1 MMISPEY
8 YYEEYLKGKNEKQI
22 LTVIRG
28 LKNRIGHL
36 KNVMENPNYGTAPI
50 IHPSE
55 DVQISCNRL
64 YLQRAIKALD
74 DIGCPYK
81 YSKVELKSIELHN
94 DLEHICKITFE
105 IGGYF
110 QGFTEYTIEMTDDSA
125 TMNSIN
131 RLSPERNE
139 TGKKIDKNEL
149 LYQLSELYIGEW
161 RKDYNPERFGFTVLD
176 GTQWQLKLEFNNGRK
191 PCEFGGSNSYPYNF
205 NKLLDIF
212 EIDGDVEL

>member
-8 YYEEYLKGKNEKQI
+8 YYEEYLKGKNKKQI
-22 LTVIRG
+22 LSAIRG
-28 LKNRIGHL
+28 LKNHIGHL
-36 KNVMENPNYGTAPI
+36 KNVMENPNYGAKPI
-50 IHPSE
+50 IRPSE
-55 DVQISCNRL
+55 GVQISCNRL

-74 DIGCPYK
+74 DMESPYK
-81 YSKVELKSIELHN
+81 YSKAELKSIELQN
-94 DLEHICKITFE
+94 NLEHISKISFE

-110 QGFTEYTIEMTDDSA
+110 QGFTEYVIEITDDSA
-125 TMNSIN
+125 TMSSIN

-139 TGKKIDKNEL
+139 AEKKIDKNEL

-161 RKDYNPERFGFTVLD
+161 RKDYNPERFGIAVLD
-176 GTQWQLKLEFNNGRK
+176 GTQWQLKLEFNNGCK
-191 PCEFGGSNSYPYNF
+191 PCEFSGSNSYPYNF

>member
-22 LTVIRG
+22 LSAIRG
-28 LKNRIGHL
+28 LKNHIGHL
-36 KNVMENPNYGTAPI
+36 KNVMENPNYGTDPI
-50 IHPSE
+50 IYPSE
-55 DVQISCNRL
+55 DVRISCYRL

-74 DIGCPYK
+74 DMGCPYK
-81 YSKVELKSIELHN
+81 YSKAELKSIELQN
-94 DLEHICKITFE
+94 NLEHISKITFE

-110 QGFTEYTIEMTDDSA
+110 QGFTEYTIEIADDSV
-125 TMNSIN
+125 TMSSIN

-139 TGKKIDKNEL
+139 IEQKIDKYEL

-161 RKDYNPERFGFTVLD
+161 RKYYSPERFGVSVLD
-176 GTQWQLKLEFNNGRK
+176 GTQWQLKIEFNDGRK
-191 PCEFGGSNSYPYNF
+191 QCEFSGSNSYPYNF

-212 EIDGDVEL
+212 EIDGDVKL

>member
-1 MMISPEY
+1 MMISPES
-8 YYEEYLKGKNEKQI
+8 YYEEYLKDKSEEQI
-22 LTVIRG
+22 LSAIRG

-36 KNVMENPNYGTAPI
+36 KNAMENPNYGTEPM

-55 DVQISCNRL
+55 DVQISCDRL
-64 YLQRAIKALD
+64 YLQRAIKALED
-74 DIGCPYK
+74 MGYPYK
-81 YSKVELKSIELHN
+81 YSKAELKSIKFQN
-94 DLEHICKITFE
+94 DLEYTSKITFE

-110 QGFTEYTIEMTDDSA
+110 QGFTEYTIEIADNSA
-125 TMNSIN
+125 TMSSTN

-139 TGKKIDKNEL
+139 TEKKIDKNEL

-161 RKDYNPERFGFTVLD
+161 RKDYNPERFGIAVLD

-191 PCEFGGSNSYPYNF
+191 PCEFSGSNSYPYNF

>member
-1 MMISPEY
+1 MISPEY
-8 YYEEYLKGKNEKQI
+8 YYEEYLKGKNENQI
-22 LTVIRG
+22 LSAIRG
-28 LKNRIGHL
+28 LKNCIGYL
-36 KNVMENPNYGTAPI
+36 KNVVENPNYGTEPM

-74 DIGCPYK
+74 DMGCPYK
-81 YSKVELKSIELHN
+81 YSKAEMKSIKLQK
-94 DLEHICKITFE
+94 DLEHISKMIFE
-105 IGGYF
+105 FGGYF
-110 QGFTEYTIEMTDDSA
+110 QGFTEYTIEIADDSA
-125 TMNSIN
+125 TMSSIN

-139 TGKKIDKNEL
+139 AKKKIDKNEL

-161 RKDYNPERFGFTVLD
+161 RKDYNSERFGFVILD

-191 PCEFGGSNSYPYNF
+191 PCEFSGINCYPYNF

-212 EIDGDVEL
+212 KIDDDVEL

>member
-22 LTVIRG
+22 LSAIRG
-28 LKNRIGHL
+28 LKNHIGHL
-36 KNVMENPNYGTAPI
+36 KNVMENPNYGTDPI

-74 DIGCPYK
+74 DMGCPYK
-81 YSKVELKSIELHN
+81 YSKAEMKSIEWQN
-94 DLEHICKITFE
+94 DLEHISKIIFE

-110 QGFTEYTIEMTDDSA
+110 QGFTEYMIEVADDSA
-125 TMNSIN
+125 VMCSKY
-131 RLSPERNE
+131 RLSSELNE
-139 TGKKIDKNEL
+139 TEKKIDKNEL
-149 LYQLSELYIGEW
+149 LYRLSELYIGEW
-161 RKDYNPERFGFTVLD
+161 RKDYNPERFGIAVLD

-191 PCEFGGSNSYPYNF
+191 PCEFSGSNSYPYNF

>member
-22 LTVIRG
+22 LSAIRG

-36 KNVMENPNYGTAPI
+36 KNVIENPNYGTEPI

-64 YLQRAIKALD
+64 YLQRAIKVLD
-74 DIGCPYK
+74 DMGCPYK
-81 YSKVELKSIELHN
+81 YSKAELKSIELQN
-94 DLEHICKITFE
+94 DLEHISKISFE

-110 QGFTEYTIEMTDDSA
+110 QGFTEYVIEITDDSA
-125 TMNSIN
+125 TMSSIN
-131 RLSPERNE
+131 CLSPERNE
-139 TGKKIDKNEL
+139 VEKKIDKNEL

-161 RKDYNPERFGFTVLD
+161 RKDYNPERFGIAVLD
-176 GTQWQLKLEFNNGRK
+176 GIQWQLKLEFNNDRK
-191 PCEFGGSNSYPYNF
+191 PCEFSGSNSYPYNF

-212 EIDGDVEL
+212 KIDNEF

>member
-22 LTVIRG
+22 LSAIRG
-28 LKNRIGHL
+28 LKKHIGHL
-36 KNVMENPNYGTAPI
+36 KNVMENPNYGTDPI

-74 DIGCPYK
+74 DMGCPYK
-81 YSKVELKSIELHN
+81 YSKAEMKSIEWQN
-94 DLEHICKITFE
+94 DLEHISKIIFE

-110 QGFTEYTIEMTDDSA
+110 QGFTEYMIEVADDSA
-125 TMNSIN
+125 VMCSKY
-131 RLSPERNE
+131 RLSSELNE
-139 TGKKIDKNEL
+139 TEKKIDKNEL
-149 LYQLSELYIGEW
+149 LYRLSELYIGEW
-161 RKDYNPERFGFTVLD
+161 RKDYNPERFGIAVLD

-191 PCEFGGSNSYPYNF
+191 PCEFSGSNSYPYNF

>member
-22 LTVIRG
+22 LSAIRG

-36 KNVMENPNYGTAPI
+36 KNVIENPNYGTEPV

-81 YSKVELKSIELHN
+81 YSKAELKSIELQN
-94 DLEHICKITFE
+94 DLEHISKISFE

-110 QGFTEYTIEMTDDSA
+110 QGFTEYVIEITDDSA
-125 TMNSIN
+125 TMSSIN

-139 TGKKIDKNEL
+139 VEKKIDKNEL

-161 RKDYNPERFGFTVLD
+161 RKDYNPERFGIAVLD
-176 GTQWQLKLEFNNGRK
+176 GTQW
-191 PCEFGGSNSYPYNF
+191 
-205 NKLLDIF
+205 
-212 EIDGDVEL
+212 

>member
-22 LTVIRG
+22 LSAIRG
-28 LKNRIGHL
+28 LKNHIGHL
-36 KNVMENPNYGTAPI
+36 KNVMENPNYGTEPI

-55 DVQISCNRL
+55 GVQISCNRL

-74 DIGCPYK
+74 DMGCPYK
-81 YSKVELKSIELHN
+81 YSKSEMKSIELQN
-94 DLEHICKITFE
+94 DLEHISKITFE

-125 TMNSIN
+125 TMSSIN
-131 RLSPERNE
+131 RLSPERIE
-139 TGKKIDKNEL
+139 TEKKIDKIEL

-161 RKDYNPERFGFTVLD
+161 RKDYNPERFGFAVLD

-191 PCEFGGSNSYPYNF
+191 SCEFSGSNSYPYNF

-212 EIDGDVEL
+212 EIDGDVEI

>member
-1 MMISPEY
+1 MMISPES
-8 YYEEYLKGKNEKQI
+8 YYEEYLKDKSEEQM

-28 LKNRIGHL
+28 LKNHIGHL
-36 KNVMENPNYGTAPI
+36 KNVRENPNYGTTPI

-81 YSKVELKSIELHN
+81 YSRAELKSIEFQN
-94 DLEHICKITFE
+94 DLEYISKITFE

-125 TMNSIN
+125 TMSSIN
-131 RLSPERNE
+131 RLSLERNKAE
-139 TGKKIDKNEL
+139 KKIDKNEL
-149 LYQLSELYIGEW
+149 VY
-161 RKDYNPERFGFTVLD
+161 
-176 GTQWQLKLEFNNGRK
+176 
-191 PCEFGGSNSYPYNF
+191 
-205 NKLLDIF
+205 
-212 EIDGDVEL
+212 

>member
-8 YYEEYLKGKNEKQI
+8 YYEEYLKGNNEKQI
-22 LTVIRG
+22 SSAIRR

-36 KNVMENPNYGTAPI
+36 KNVMENPNYGTKPM

-64 YLQRAIKALD
+64 YLQRAIKALE

-81 YSKVELKSIELHN
+81 YSKAELKSIKFQN
-94 DLEHICKITFE
+94 DLEYTSKITFE

-110 QGFTEYTIEMTDDSA
+110 QGFTEYKIEITDDSA
-125 TMNSIN
+125 TMCSIN

-139 TGKKIDKNEL
+139 AEKKIDKNEL

-161 RKDYNPERFGFTVLD
+161 RKDYNPERFGIAVLD
-176 GTQWQLKLEFNNGRK
+176 GTQWQLKIEFNNGRK
-191 PCEFGGSNSYPYNF
+191 HCEFSGSNSYPYNF

>member
-22 LTVIRG
+22 LSAIRG

-36 KNVMENPNYGTAPI
+36 KNAMENPNCYAEPM

-55 DVQISCNRL
+55 DVQISCKRL
-64 YLQRAIKALD
+64 YLQRAIKALED
-74 DIGCPYK
+74 MGCPYK
-81 YSKVELKSIELHN
+81 YSKAELKSIKFQN
-94 DLEHICKITFE
+94 DLEYASKITFE

-110 QGFTEYTIEMTDDSA
+110 QGFTEYTIDITDDST
-125 TMNSIN
+125 TMSSIN
-131 RLSPERNE
+131 CLSPERNQAE
-139 TGKKIDKNEL
+139 KKIDRNEL
-149 LYQLSELYIGEW
+149 ICQLSELYIGEW
-161 RKDYNPERFGFTVLD
+161 RKDYNPERFGVAVLD

-191 PCEFGGSNSYPYNF
+191 PCEFSGSNSYPYNF

>member
-1 MMISPEY
+1 MMISPES
-8 YYEEYLKGKNEKQI
+8 YYEEYLKGKSEKQI

-28 LKNRIGHL
+28 LKKHIGHL
-36 KNVMENPNYGTAPI
+36 KNVMEHPNYGNTSI

-64 YLQRAIKALD
+64 YLQKAIKVLD

-81 YSKVELKSIELHN
+81 YSRAELKSIELQN
-94 DLEHICKITFE
+94 NLENISKITFE

-125 TMNSIN
+125 TMSSIN
-131 RLSPERNE
+131 RLSPERIE
-139 TGKKIDKNEL
+139 KEKKIDKNEL
-149 LYQLSELYIGEW
+149 LNQLSELYIGEW
-161 RKDYNPERFGFTVLD
+161 RKDYNPERFGIAVLD
-176 GTQWQLKLEFNNGRK
+176 GTQWQLKLEFNNARK

>member
-22 LTVIRG
+22 LSAIRG

-36 KNVMENPNYGTAPI
+36 KNAMENPNYGTEPM

-55 DVQISCNRL
+55 DVQISCDRL
-64 YLQRAIKALD
+64 YLQRAIKALED
-74 DIGCPYK
+74 MGYPYK
-81 YSKVELKSIELHN
+81 YSKAELKSIKFQN
-94 DLEHICKITFE
+94 DLEYTSKITFE

-110 QGFTEYTIEMTDDSA
+110 QGFTEYTIEIADNSA
-125 TMNSIN
+125 TMSSTN

-139 TGKKIDKNEL
+139 TEKKIDKYEL

-161 RKDYNPERFGFTVLD
+161 RKDYNPERFGFAVLD

-191 PCEFGGSNSYPYNF
+191 SHEFCGSNSYPYNF

>member
-22 LTVIRG
+22 LSAIRG
-28 LKNRIGHL
+28 LKNHIGYL
-36 KNVMENPNYGTAPI
+36 KNVMENPNYGTDPI
-50 IHPSE
+50 IRPSE
-55 DVQISCNRL
+55 DVQISCYRL

-81 YSKVELKSIELHN
+81 YSKAELKSIELQN
-94 DLEHICKITFE
+94 NLEHISKITLE

-110 QGFTEYTIEMTDDSA
+110 QGFTEYTIEMADDSV
-125 TMNSIN
+125 TMSSIN

-139 TGKKIDKNEL
+139 IEQKIDKYEL

-161 RKDYNPERFGFTVLD
+161 RKYYSPERFGISVLD
-176 GTQWQLKLEFNNGRK
+176 GTQWQLKIEFNNGRK
-191 PCEFGGSNSYPYNF
+191 PCEFSGSNSYPYNF

-212 EIDGDVEL
+212 EIDGDVKL